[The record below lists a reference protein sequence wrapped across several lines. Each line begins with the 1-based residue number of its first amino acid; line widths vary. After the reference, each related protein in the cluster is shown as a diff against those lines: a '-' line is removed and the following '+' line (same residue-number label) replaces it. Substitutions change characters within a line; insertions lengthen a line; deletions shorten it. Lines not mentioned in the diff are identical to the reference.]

1 MSAMAM
7 HDEALLCIWIS
18 FLGFAL
24 DKSAG
29 SAALVHT
36 LRRFPAPAPPHS
48 YHQGR
53 GLERWTLR
61 CANSLRMRGGDG
73 NDAEEVDKGWGTYD
87 LDAKDP
93 FLDDGEENDRPWP
106 EEANAKDE
114 DQQLA
119 RGMKERLILGE
130 NKWYD
135 DMYAGVDKNKYGD
148 YDMHFDKDKDSDS
161 SEVESSEKDEIERI
175 LEDNPEGYLGQVD
188 EEGKKRLYPYLK
200 EKYKYYERNVTLEE
214 RPPQHQF
221 RVGDLVTLSKDF
233 KTFNVSK
240 YLKPGRDD
248 VSDLDSDLPLNDAQ
262 FGPLKPEDVGVIVE
276 DDNALKPYLVRAL
289 DSKTLKD
296 GCPPEFVDTWWYLPE
311 VLQRYHPPQK
321 IEFAPDATIEI
332 PRDFPSV
339 KLAMKNL
346 SEGQSL
352 FVRSGDYRYE
362 EAIEIGD
369 HPKGRHPLS
378 IKTSFR
384 TLNMTG
390 EARSRSW
397 GRLIFGLWAHGR
409 IETMTML
416 HTTNLCFTGC
426 VEVHAGPWKFR
437 KSQFRSAGGIAIK
450 LMSEGNVSCIAC
462 GVGGFAWPISLN
474 SAADGIYCSGK
485 SQCQLTRCTVDK
497 TGRASGLGVYAQD
510 RSAVVAMDTNFD
522 QNDRAIGYNDEACF
536 VLYKCTITRTRNEA
550 FYSGLRSMKSTL
562 ILRSSR
568 IEGPLWFRGR
578 LPGELGLTGDY
589 PGDNIMGP
597 LPEQPMTDLP
607 GSHGK
612 LLLPTIDDRLSFR
625 ANLLPVNWEPD
636 HY

>member
-1 MSAMAM
+1 MAM

-362 EAIEIGD
+362 E
-369 HPKGRHPLS
+369 
-378 IKTSFR
+378 
-384 TLNMTG
+384 NMTG

-522 QNDRAIGYNDEACF
+522 QNDRAIGKEKKQPFDVASEFALLGYNDEACF
-536 VLYKCTITRTRNEA
+536 VLYKCT
-550 FYSGLRSMKSTL
+550 
-562 ILRSSR
+562 
-568 IEGPLWFRGR
+568 GR

-612 LLLPTIDDRLSFR
+612 LLLPTIDDRQGTR
-625 ANLLPVNWEPD
+625 ARFST
-636 HY
+636 